1 MKRFFDHVI
10 IGSMIE
16 VLSLGILWGQ
26 TIFTSNYHRSHDNF
40 S

>member
-16 VLSLGILWGQ
+16 VLSLGFLWGQ
-26 TIFTSNYHRSHDNF
+26 TYLYKWLSSEPW
-40 S
+40 